1 MIFLLSYE
9 RFLTL
14 FKVQNIVITI
24 AENASRFNEITTKVG
39 FLVELQKLILT
50 Q

>member
-1 MIFLLSYE
+1 MKQELREPALYNAII
-9 RFLTL
+9 
-14 FKVQNIVITI
+14 KTI
-24 AENASRFNEITTKVG
+24 AESASRFNEITTKVG

>member
-1 MIFLLSYE
+1 MIFLLSFE

-24 AENASRFNEITTKVG
+24 AESASRFNEITTKVG